1 MKRVVV
7 SLRRFQRKVVIFV
20 KIEVDL
26 VLKLVFILRGC
37 LKVDFDVLK
46 INFKIICKKFG
57 GRNCGCI
64 FAPP

>member
-1 MKRVVV
+1 MVL
-7 SLRRFQRKVVIFV
+7 SLRRFQRKVVVFV

-26 VLKLVFILRGC
+26 VLELIFILRGYS
-37 LKVDFDVLK
+37 KGGFDVLK

-57 GRNCGCI
+57 GKNCGCI